1 MLGKHTWC
9 SDNIAMTQEAKMSEG
24 KAWSKA
30 HDKLNGQDP
39 QICGLIDT
47 INAGEFFID
56 SRLAL

>member
-1 MLGKHTWC
+1 
-9 SDNIAMTQEAKMSEG
+9 MTQKAKMSEG
-24 KAWSKA
+24 KVWSKA